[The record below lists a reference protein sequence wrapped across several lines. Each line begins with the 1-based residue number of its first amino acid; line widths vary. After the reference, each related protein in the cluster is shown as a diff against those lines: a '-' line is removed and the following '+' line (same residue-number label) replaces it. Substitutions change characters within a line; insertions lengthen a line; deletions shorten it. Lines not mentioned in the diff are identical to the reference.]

1 VNRPGYLLTAAFA
14 ACVAGTV
21 VVATASATAVHAA
34 PAGTEPA
41 WTRNVPIERIV
52 EWRRHLHQ
60 HPELSHHETMT
71 SDYVAGVLQ
80 GLGDIEV
87 KRPTPTS
94 VVGVLRG
101 ARPGRTVAFRA
112 DLDALPVPEQTGLPF
127 ASAVAGVSHACGH
140 DMHSAMLLGTATT
153 LARMRGSLA
162 GTVVFIF
169 QHAEEVAPGGAQE
182 IIASGALAGV
192 GAFFGMHVF
201 TGPPAG
207 HVGIMPAG
215 AASTAADNFT
225 VTIHGKG
232 SHGAMPHLGVDPVVA
247 GAAVVSALQTVVSR
261 NVTPGEMAVVTV
273 GKFHAGTAPNIIP
286 DQAEL
291 AGTVRT
297 VTDSTRRIAAERVKA
312 IVEAVVAAHGATC
325 TLDYRPG
332 PPAVVNDPALVDLAR
347 ASAVKALGADQVYE
361 APRMSA
367 SEDFA
372 RYRELAPICFLALGA
387 GPGPANHS
395 PYFDP
400 DESAMANGVK
410 AQVQILLDYLAG
422 AGPRSRRR

>member
-1 VNRPGYLLTAAFA
+1 MNRSGYLLAAVFA
-14 ACVAGTV
+14 GCVAL
-21 VVATASATAVHAA
+21 AA
-34 PAGTEPA
+34 PPAAARPAADAPA
-41 WTRNVPIERIV
+41 WTRNVPVERLV

-60 HPELSHHETMT
+60 HPELSRHEEKTA
-71 SDYVAGVLQ
+71 DYVAGVLQ
-80 GLGDIEV
+80 DLGGIEV

-94 VVGVLRG
+94 VVGILRG
-101 ARPGRTVAFRA
+101 AKPGRTVAFRA
-112 DLDALPVPEQTGLPF
+112 DMDALPVPEQTGLPF

-162 GTVVFIF
+162 GTVVFVF
-169 QHAEEVAPGGAQE
+169 QHAEEVSPGGAQE
-182 IIASGALAGV
+182 IIGSGVLAGV
-192 GAFFGMHVF
+192 EAFFSMHVF

-215 AASTAADNFT
+215 AASTAADNFAL
-225 VTIHGKG
+225 VIHGKG
-232 SHGAMPHLGVDPVVA
+232 SHGAMPQLGVDPVVA
-247 GAAVVSALQTVVSR
+247 GAAVVTALQTVVSR

-273 GKFHAGTAPNIIP
+273 GKFQAGTAPNIIP

-297 VTDSTRRIAAERVKA
+297 VSDSTRRIAEQRVRA
-312 IVEAVVAAHGATC
+312 IVDAVVKAHGATY
-325 TLDYRPG
+325 TLDYEPG
-332 PPAVVNDPALVDLAR
+332 PPAVVNDAVLVELAR
-347 ASAVKALGADQVYE
+347 AGAVRALGAEHVYD

-372 RYRELAPICFLALGA
+372 RYRELAPICLLSLGV

-395 PYFDP
+395 PFFDP
-400 DESAMANGVK
+400 DEAAMANGVK
-410 AQVQILLDYLAG
+410 AQVQIVLDYLARG
-422 AGPRSRRR
+422 ASRPRWR